1 MVEVTIYTSSMCGF
15 CRSAKEL
22 LKEKGVGFHEID
34 VTFDPAGRA
43 AMSARANGRRTVPQ
57 IFFGDTHIGGCD
69 DLYDPEALQAY
80 FGRWFDPKA
89 GEPGWTWVA
98 AGVDDAL
105 AASLGQRIELVR
117 P

>member
-15 CRSAKEL
+15 CRSGKEL

-69 DLYDPEALQAY
+69 DLYDLEYDGKLDALL
-80 FGRWFDPKA
+80 A
-89 GEPGWTWVA
+89 GED
-98 AGVDDAL
+98 AGGPAM
-105 AASLGQRIELVR
+105 AG
-117 P
+117 